1 MEEPDKKQVELLKDI
16 GYSDKAILLLFLQLN
31 FGKME
36 NPDITIRHQSDCGD
50 LLILYLKLDKEKII
64 NAKYEYIG
72 CTGLQVAASALTE
85 IIRGLSL
92 EEASAVSFQDIL
104 DYLEGVPQL
113 KYECI
118 NLALTTLREGI
129 KPYL

>member
-1 MEEPDKKQVELLKDI
+1 MEEPNQNQVEILKDI

-31 FGKME
+31 FGKMK
-36 NPDITIRHQSDCGD
+36 NPDITARYQSGCGD
-50 LLILYLKLDKEKII
+50 LLILYLKLHKGKII

-85 IIRGLSL
+85 IIRGMSL
-92 EEASAVSFQDIL
+92 IEASAVSFQDIL

-118 NLALTTLREGI
+118 NLALATLNEGI